1 MSRLGQRLIE
11 SVQQARA
18 IARGEITEGFNVHTF
33 TPMDVK
39 AIRKKL
45 NMTQREFADG
55 FGFGYD
61 ALRQWESGRRQPT
74 GTARV
79 LLKVI
84 DHNPDAVRE
93 ALADHAPS

>member
-1 MSRLGQRLIE
+1 MSRLGQRLIH
-11 SVQQARA
+11 SAQQARA
-18 IARGEITEGFNVHTF
+18 FVRGEVTEGFNVHTLS
-33 TPMDVK
+33 PMDVK

-45 NMTQREFADG
+45 KMTQREFANG

-74 GTARV
+74 GTARI

-84 DHNPDAVRE
+84 EHSPDVVRE
-93 ALADHAPS
+93 ALAHHSP